1 MKDSQRVFQKMEDRE
16 VVSYSNKLITGFA
29 VHGQGSEAI
38 KLLSTMKEEGV
49 KSMQPWRLLEEG
61 QKVFESIETHL

>member
-29 VHGQGSEAI
+29 VRGQGSEAI
-38 KLLSTMKEEGV
+38 KPLSTMKEEGV
-49 KSMQPWRLLEEG
+49 KSMQPWRLL
-61 QKVFESIETHL
+61 